1 MVHIP
6 AQVRVSIWVTVRK
19 VNGIQVKLCSVLKG
33 QAIIILS
40 IAVIVRLQRIDV
52 LVQDLIRTEVFV
64 AAECRRV
71 LILKCALYPVCLVI
85 SNILAI
91 ALPAELAPF
100 ACVEERVDHGLH
112 ALGVGRVRL
121 HEVHEVEAVGLV
133 LARVLNSEVEPLS
146 K

>member
-1 MVHIP
+1 MRNI
-6 AQVRVSIWVTVRK
+6 
-19 VNGIQVKLCSVLKG
+19 NGIQVKLCRVLKG
-33 QAIIILS
+33 EAIIILS
-40 IAVIVRLQRIDV
+40 IAIVIWLQSIDV
-52 LVQDLIRTEVFV
+52 LVQNLVRTEVFV

-71 LILKCALYPVCLVI
+71 LVLECTLYPICLVI

-91 ALPAELAPF
+91 ALPAELASF
-100 ACVEERVDHGLH
+100 ACVEERVHDRLH

-133 LARVLNSEVEPLS
+133 LARVLNTEVEPLS